1 VRDLRRVEQ
10 QIARA
15 ARRRDRRPAEAM
27 AAGALRPRPH
37 SNASAR
43 TVPIR
48 KGEAINAR
56 ALTDLFRHIIANDR
70 AGGWR
75 TLKTER

>member
-1 VRDLRRVEQ
+1 
-10 QIARA
+10 
-15 ARRRDRRPAEAM
+15 M